1 MNDSDQNVVSQAHE
15 IGRIFFFFFKEFL
28 FVSVN
33 WTIIIC
39 ENSIEPHYFFLI
51 TETEMHHIF
60 ALKAFSVSAA
70 WWFLHWS
77 QQVKG
82 ILPTAL
88 LSNVGKPCL
97 E

>member
-1 MNDSDQNVVSQAHE
+1 
-15 IGRIFFFFFKEFL
+15 
-28 FVSVN
+28 
-33 WTIIIC
+33 
-39 ENSIEPHYFFLI
+39 
-51 TETEMHHIF
+51 MHHIF

-82 ILPTAL
+82 ILPTAF

>member
-1 MNDSDQNVVSQAHE
+1 
-15 IGRIFFFFFKEFL
+15 
-28 FVSVN
+28 
-33 WTIIIC
+33 
-39 ENSIEPHYFFLI
+39 
-51 TETEMHHIF
+51 MHHIF

-82 ILPTAL
+82 ILPTAF
-88 LSNVGKPCL
+88 LSNVGKLCL